1 MKTAPKQDL
10 YLKIDGYERDIFEIV
25 DNIKKYILS
34 EECPF
39 LVIDISKLNIIDATK
54 IGAMCSTYHFS
65 KYPDGNITWKVND
78 IETLHSIRQLK
89 LKTVS
94 IELNPRTNKTIE
106 YIEKKYRSNIF

>member
-1 MKTAPKQDL
+1 MMC
-10 YLKIDGYERDIFEIV
+10 LKKPASAVMIV
-25 DNIKKYILS
+25 DSFSWNIS
-34 EECPF
+34 
-39 LVIDISKLNIIDATK
+39 V
-54 IGAMCSTYHFS
+54 HFS